1 MSHNERTIFM
11 PVDSSKELALFLEK
25 MRFLRGIS
33 QEDFTDGIISNRQY
47 QRYVRGESPMPY
59 HLIDLFA
66 ERLNVKK
73 ELLLLEFDNH
83 TLKETLNIVN
93 YFSAVV
99 NKDVEQ
105 IVELKSKIDPDYIID
120 PDNRKTYRFTNLLE
134 NYNLKKISVDK
145 FKTGISELIDY
156 PKILSQSAMSILEVT
171 VLSRILEIVSP
182 QEQITIAKKIGGF
195 LENPD
200 LVWSGNQII
209 TFNVIIFRLAKFYGV
224 QKDYKNVINYCKLG
238 IKFNTRTKSY
248 NNLDYY
254 YYFLALANFR
264 LNNLEVYKEFLY
276 KCYGALIVNNSPSR
290 LQNFTQ
296 VIEKDFNINYKQFII
311 DYLKDKPGL

>member
-1 MSHNERTIFM
+1 MSHDERTIFM
-11 PVDSSKELALFLEK
+11 PVDSSRELALFLEK

-47 QRYVRGESPMPY
+47 QRYISGESPMPY

-83 TLKETLNIVN
+83 ALKETLSIVN

-99 NKDVEQ
+99 NRDVENIQ
-105 IVELKSKIDPDYIID
+105 QTKSKIDPNYIID
-120 PDNRKTYRFTNLLE
+120 PDNRKSYRFTSLHE
-134 NYNLKKISVDK
+134 KYNFNKISVDE
-145 FKTGISELIDY
+145 FKRGISEIIDY
-156 PKILSQSAMSILEVT
+156 PKILSQTAMSILEVT
-171 VLSRILEIVSP
+171 ILSRMLDIVSE
-182 QEQITIAKKIGGF
+182 QEQITIARKIGGF

-209 TFNVIIFRLAKFYGV
+209 TFNVIIFHLTKFYGM
-224 QKDYKNVINYCKLG
+224 QKDYKNVINYSKLG

-254 YYFLALANFR
+254 YYFLALAYYR
-264 LNNLEVYKEFLY
+264 LNDLGNYNLNLY
-276 KCYGALIVNNSPSR
+276 KCYSALIVNDSPTR

-296 VIEKDFNINYKQFII
+296 VIEKDFGINYKQFII